1 MASRFEKQGRLG
13 RRRENS
19 DLPRSGRYVVKV
31 NVEEQ
36 AALLRLAA
44 HDNVSV
50 QRVLVESALRPDTSV
65 SRADVQELIATL
77 FGLSQQISA
86 VGVNLNQI
94 AKVANASGEVPEDL
108 DNVFQGLKQLYFKT
122 EQAIDDV
129 ASVKGDY
136 L

>member
-1 MASRFEKQGRLG
+1 MASRFEHQGRLG

-19 DLPRSGRYVVKV
+19 ESPRTGRYFVRV
-31 NVEEQ
+31 NADEQ

-44 HDNVSV
+44 HQNVSV

-65 SRADVQELIATL
+65 SRADIQELIATL
-77 FGLSQQISA
+77 FGLSRHISA

-94 AKVANASGEVPEDL
+94 AKVANATGEVPEDL
-108 DNVFQGLKQLYFKT
+108 SAALAGLKSLYFKT
-122 EQAIDDV
+122 EDAIDDV
-129 ASVKGDY
+129 ASVKGDF

>member
-1 MASRFEKQGRLG
+1 SE
-13 RRRENS
+13 
-19 DLPRSGRYVVKV
+19 LPRSGRYVVKV
-31 NVEEQ
+31 NDEEQ

-44 HDNVSV
+44 HQNVTV
-50 QRVLVESALRPDTSV
+50 QRVLVESALRTDTSV
-65 SRADVQELIATL
+65 SRAVIQELITKL
-77 FGLSQQISA
+77 FVLSQQISA

-94 AKVANASGEVPEDL
+94 AKVANASGEVPDDL
-108 DNVFQGLKQLYFKT
+108 GNVFQGLKQLYFKT

>member
-1 MASRFEKQGRLG
+1 MASRFEHQGRLG

-19 DLPRSGRYVVKV
+19 VLPRSGRYVVKV
-31 NVEEQ
+31 NAEEQ

-44 HDNVSV
+44 HQNVSV

-65 SRADVQELIATL
+65 SRADIQELITAL
-77 FGLSQQISA
+77 FGLSRQISA

-94 AKVANASGEVPEDL
+94 AKVANATGEVPEDL
-108 DNVFQGLKQLYFKT
+108 MAALAGLRGLYFKT
-122 EQAIDDV
+122 EHALDDV
-129 ASVKGDY
+129 ASVKGDF